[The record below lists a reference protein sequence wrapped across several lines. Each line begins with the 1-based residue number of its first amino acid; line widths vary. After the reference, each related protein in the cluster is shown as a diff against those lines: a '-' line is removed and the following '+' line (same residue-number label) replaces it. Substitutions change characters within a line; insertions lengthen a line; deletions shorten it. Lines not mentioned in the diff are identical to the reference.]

1 MLIFI
6 FDIIFWV
13 IFVYGFL
20 SLAQDIFYEI
30 TDHKINHDM
39 KIFIIAKNL
48 ENRLDEFIEQ
58 FRILK
63 RGVIN
68 KNVTL
73 IDLTKTD
80 NFDLIDK
87 KLKSEEINW
96 KFMNSLEGENLIMN
110 QFNKNL

>member
-6 FDIIFWV
+6 FDVIFWV

-30 TDHKINHDM
+30 TYHKVNHDM
-39 KIFIIAKNL
+39 KIFIFAKNL

-58 FRILK
+58 FRNLK
-63 RGVIN
+63 KGTVN

-96 KFMNSLEGENLIMN
+96 KFINSVEGENLIMN
-110 QFNKNL
+110 QFKLQ